1 MNLDRLISL
10 KDMQIKAAVV
20 GALLLLSVVGCK
32 ARASNPALNFAPV
45 PDVAPQNSYA
55 DIVSKVAPAVI
66 TIRADKHVRMPQQ
79 FPFSDDPFFRG
90 LFGTAASNRLRNN
103 CNVRSDREC

>member
-1 MNLDRLISL
+1 MNLDKFLSRHGSA
-10 KDMQIKAAVV
+10 MKAGVF
-20 GALLLLSVVGCK
+20 GLLLVISITACK

-55 DIVSKVAPAVI
+55 DIVSRAAPAVI
-66 TIRADKHVRMPQQ
+66 TIRADKVVRTPQQ

-90 LFGTAASNRLRNN
+90 LFCNRTPQQP
-103 CNVRSDREC
+103 REQF